1 MDAPHRSPKSRPALE
16 QAIGQLRHCEDALL
30 RHLAR
35 QIERDELSPATAF
48 EMLERFEL
56 ASLSQLASAPSGE
69 PGAGDTARDEHQFAL
84 LRRIEILG
92 ATLRGIAV
100 PARAAAGPERPISP
114 RRSSGSAHPRSSRA
128 AG

>member
-1 MDAPHRSPKSRPALE
+1 MDAPHRSPKNRPALE

-56 ASLSQLASAPSGE
+56 ASLSQLAGAPGE
-69 PGAGDTARDEHQFAL
+69 ERGASDAAGGEHQFAL

-92 ATLRGIAV
+92 ATLRGM
-100 PARAAAGPERPISP
+100 AAPTRTVTPPERPISP
-114 RRSSGSAHPRSSRA
+114 RRSSSSAHPRSSRA